1 MPPESKRKPSGLAA
15 TLSALLAE
23 PDFESAH
30 ELRILKASELLA
42 ATPVA
47 PAVTATPASVPKR
60 PASAPWQE
68 AAIGV
73 TALADFAL
81 CPRRFQLLHVF
92 GLNELGA
99 PRTSSGD
106 GADEAR
112 LIGSAAHRVLERFP
126 LERWGEPLEAG
137 ELAAALAAEGLNA
150 EAPETLSTAE
160 GMRAFLGGSYARE
173 VRANAAR
180 VHRELELTL
189 VIAHQEPVP
198 KARRQLELFAPPPIS
213 VAPKRAVLRA
223 TLDLVVER
231 NDGTLDVI
239 DYKRSRGGSSARYA
253 LQLSAYRS
261 AVQQYFGRESV
272 RTGLVHLLAVD
283 EQPDWVEPAP
293 VDLGR
298 LVSELAEQRYQ
309 GEFKPVARPLCLV
322 ARCGFVQACHPRAKD

>member
-1 MPPESKRKPSGLAA
+1 
-15 TLSALLAE
+15 
-23 PDFESAH
+23 
-30 ELRILKASELLA
+30 
-42 ATPVA
+42 
-47 PAVTATPASVPKR
+47 
-60 PASAPWQE
+60 
-68 AAIGV
+68 
-73 TALADFAL
+73 
-81 CPRRFQLLHVF
+81 
-92 GLNELGA
+92 
-99 PRTSSGD
+99 
-106 GADEAR
+106 
-112 LIGSAAHRVLERFP
+112 
-126 LERWGEPLEAG
+126 
-137 ELAAALAAEGLNA
+137 
-150 EAPETLSTAE
+150 
-160 GMRAFLGGSYARE
+160 
-173 VRANAAR
+173 